1 MSLGDFENNK
11 RKVVAD
17 NADLLRVVGE
27 LSNSL
32 NLLLRHFLGP
42 TGDLFVLI

>member
-11 RKVVAD
+11 RKTVAD

-27 LSNSL
+27 LRCL
-32 NLLLRHFLGP
+32 PFLVFHM
-42 TGDLFVLI
+42 T